1 VSQLARQLALL
12 ALSVLAG
19 CAARSPHMGVMAPRP
34 ALPDARAQRLIA
46 VWQEQLGRYISEEG
60 AGDPAVLSRMPLLRS
75 QDLVRPA
82 RITFDVLDVE
92 SYVPGRDGWDI
103 QGVLIGKQT
112 SGAHTWY
119 VFLVG
124 VVVRSGYRPTSI
136 ADIRLVALSVQ
147 GARLDWRTS
156 PADPQAVQRYLD
168 TFRTSVP
175 VRFPGDTDRFSLKA
189 AGDHVSVQELR
200 SRAEWSLRLFGKV
213 AHAARIHDRLVA
225 SPAPRADRPRDCEL
239 EQYCRRTAALGRAH
253 WNL

>member
-1 VSQLARQLALL
+1 
-12 ALSVLAG
+12 
-19 CAARSPHMGVMAPRP
+19 
-34 ALPDARAQRLIA
+34 
-46 VWQEQLGRYISEEG
+46 
-60 AGDPAVLSRMPLLRS
+60 MPLLRS
-75 QDLVRPA
+75 RDLVRPA

-103 QGVLIGKQT
+103 QGVLVGKQT
-112 SGAHTWY
+112 SGVHNWY

-124 VVVRSGYRPTSI
+124 VVLRSGYRPTSI

-156 PADPQAVQRYLD
+156 PTDPQAVQRYLD
-168 TFRTSVP
+168 AFRTSVP
-175 VRFPGDTDRFSLKA
+175 IRFPGDTDRFSLKA

-225 SPAPRADRPRDCEL
+225 SPAPRAQRPRDCEL
-239 EQYCRRTAALGRAH
+239 EQYCRLTAALGRSGISRFVSAVAPRCTLLEEVKRIPMCRPVGEY
-253 WNL
+253 NVFDKITRSSATSRQRA